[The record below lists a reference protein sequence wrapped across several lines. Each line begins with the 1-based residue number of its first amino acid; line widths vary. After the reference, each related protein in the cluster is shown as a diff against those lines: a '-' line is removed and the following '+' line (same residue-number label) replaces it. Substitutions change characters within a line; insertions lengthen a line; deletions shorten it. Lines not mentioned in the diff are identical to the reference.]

1 MSEYI
6 VNVTEQNAVDVII
19 EGSKV
24 KPVVVDF
31 WADWCEPCKTLMP
44 MLEKLANEYE
54 GQFVLAKVNA
64 DEQQN
69 IAQQFGVRSLP
80 SVMVVKDG
88 QPVDGFVGAQ
98 PENQV
103 RELLEKYLPK
113 PWDAILEQAQAL
125 AAEGNFAE
133 ALAPLREAYTDSNQQ
148 LDIAF
153 AYTHVLIEL
162 NRCDEAE
169 AVLSNIRMADQ
180 DTQYEQLKAQLELR
194 REAAS
199 APAVQALEEQLAAD
213 PGNLELT
220 YQLAIQYN
228 DHGQPKEAMESV
240 ISILQKDRE
249 YGDGSAKK
257 ALLDMIASLGKGDP
271 LAVEYQR
278 KLFGLMY

>member
-1 MSEYI
+1 MTDYI
-6 VNVTEQNAVDVII
+6 VNVTEENVKDLVI

-24 KPVVVDF
+24 RPVVVDF

-44 MLEKLANEYE
+44 MLEKLAQEYE

-80 SVMVVKDG
+80 TVMVVKDG
-88 QPVDGFVGAQ
+88 QAVDSFVGAQ

-103 RELLEKYLPK
+103 RELLGKYLPK
-113 PWDAILEQAQAL
+113 PWDALVQQAQAFV
-125 AAEGNFAE
+125 AEGNFSE
-133 ALAPLREAYTDSNQQ
+133 ALAPLRQAYADSDQQ

-153 AYTHVLIEL
+153 AYVHVLIEL
-162 NRCDEAE
+162 NRCDEADT
-169 AVLSNIRMADQ
+169 VLSNIRMADQ
-180 DTQYEQLKAQLELR
+180 DAQYEQLKAQLELR

-199 APAVQALEEQLAAD
+199 SPEVQALEEQLAAD
-213 PGNLELT
+213 PENLDIT
-220 YQLAIQYN
+220 YQLAIQYS
-228 DHGQPKEAMESV
+228 DHGQHRDAMEAL
-240 ISILQKDRE
+240 IGIIQKNRD
-249 YGDGSAKK
+249 YGGGTAKK
-257 ALLDMIASLGKGDP
+257 TLLDVIASLGKGDP